1 MAAFSFRVVFEAG
14 HEPRL
19 EEVDP
24 ATPPGV
30 YQVSGHDNR
39 PEPNDSGQVAI
50 SIVQHDEAGQAI
62 VGASG
67 YLGA

>member
-1 MAAFSFRVVFEAG
+1 MAAFSFRITFDGAG
-14 HEPRL
+14 PRL

-30 YQVSGHDNR
+30 YQVSGFQPD
-39 PEPNDSGQVAI
+39 PGATGQVTI
-50 SIVQHDEAGQAI
+50 SIVQHDAAGKAI